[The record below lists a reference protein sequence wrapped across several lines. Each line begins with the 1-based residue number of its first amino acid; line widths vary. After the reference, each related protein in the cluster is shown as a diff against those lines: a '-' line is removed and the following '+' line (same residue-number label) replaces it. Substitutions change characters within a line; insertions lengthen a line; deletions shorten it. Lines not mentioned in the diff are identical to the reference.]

1 MMSLVSRFFTLESLQ
16 KALRGIHI
24 PAAEVSCKSKFH
36 FVKVNST

>member
-24 PAAEVSCKSKFH
+24 PAADPRRPVL
-36 FVKVNST
+36 NY